1 MQDDQD
7 EPVVIDLS
15 SMIDCVFILL
25 IFFIVST
32 VFVEETGVTV
42 NKPDVGAAA
51 ASLEKNSILIA
62 VTADNKIFYGGESI
76 GIQGIIGKIKPLL
89 TENPDMPVIIQANT
103 PPARPATTTVRMK
116 VPTVIVSPASTR
128 RRSTGPATSS
138 RRRRIRSR
146 SGM

>member
-62 VTADNKIFYGGESI
+62 VTSDNKIFYGGESI
-76 GIQGIIGKIKPLL
+76 GIQGVIGKIKPLL
-89 TENPDMPVIIQANT
+89 TENPDMPVIIQGDKEASHG
-103 PPARPATTTVRMK
+103 
-116 VPTVIVSPASTR
+116 IVQQVHGQAILAGADKNKISISTK
-128 RRSTGPATSS
+128 
-138 RRRRIRSR
+138 
-146 SGM
+146 

>member
-1 MQDDQD
+1 MFGRSIQDDLD

-62 VTADNKIFYGGESI
+62 VTADNKIFYGGESV
-76 GIQGIIGKIKPLL
+76 GVQGVIGKIKPLL
-89 TENPDMPVIIQANT
+89 TENPEMPVIIQGDKEASHGIVQQVHGQAILAGAN
-103 PPARPATTTVRMK
+103 K
-116 VPTVIVSPASTR
+116 NKISISTK
-128 RRSTGPATSS
+128 
-138 RRRRIRSR
+138 
-146 SGM
+146 

>member
-1 MQDDQD
+1 MFGRSIQDDQD

-62 VTADNKIFYGGESI
+62 VTSDNKIFYGGESVC
-76 GIQGIIGKIKPLL
+76 IQGVIGKIIPLL
-89 TENPDMPVIIQANT
+89 TENPEMPVIIQGDKEASHGIVQQVHGQAILAGAN
-103 PPARPATTTVRMK
+103 K
-116 VPTVIVSPASTR
+116 NKISISTK
-128 RRSTGPATSS
+128 
-138 RRRRIRSR
+138 
-146 SGM
+146 